1 MSLHDEMLALAPKLR
16 AYAMALT
23 RAGWSDAED
32 LVQETLM
39 RAWQFRHTFVP
50 GTNLKAW
57 LFRILR
63 NAYLASQAQLRT
75 IPDFDGVL
83 TSRAA
88 LEPDQEW
95 RLQFGELLDALAKLP
110 QPSREA
116 LLLVVGSG
124 LTYEQ
129 AAEVC
134 DCSVGTIK
142 SRISRAR
149 ERLLELVDADSGRAY
164 SPPPPAMRAAF
175 RRSGVWKAAS

>member
-1 MSLHDEMLALAPKLR
+1 
-16 AYAMALT
+16 MALT

-39 RAWQFRHTFVP
+39 RAWQFRHTFAP

-63 NAYLASQAQLRT
+63 NAYLASRDQLRT
-75 IPDFDGVL
+75 IPDLDGVL

-88 LEPDQEW
+88 HEPDQEW
-95 RLQFGELLDALAKLP
+95 RLQFGELLDALSKLP

-149 ERLLELVDADSGRAY
+149 ERLLELVDTDVVSGRAY
-164 SPPPPAMRAAF
+164 APPPIAGSAF

>member
-1 MSLHDEMLALAPKLR
+1 MLALAPKLR
-16 AYAMALT
+16 AYAIALT
-23 RAGWSDAED
+23 RAEWSDAEA

-39 RAWQFRHTFVP
+39 RAWQVRHTFVP
-50 GTNLKAW
+50 GAELKAW

-63 NAYLASQAQLRT
+63 NVCLASQAQLRC
-75 IPDFDGVL
+75 IPDDGVL
-83 TSRAA
+83 SSRAA
-88 LEPDQEW
+88 HEPDQEW
-95 RLQFGELLDALAKLP
+95 RLQFGALLDALSKLP

-134 DCSVGTIK
+134 DCSLGTIK

-149 ERLLELVDADSGRAY
+149 ERLLELVDAGVVSCDAY
-164 SPPPPAMRAAF
+164 TPPPPAVRSAVRRAGA
-175 RRSGVWKAAS
+175 WAAAC